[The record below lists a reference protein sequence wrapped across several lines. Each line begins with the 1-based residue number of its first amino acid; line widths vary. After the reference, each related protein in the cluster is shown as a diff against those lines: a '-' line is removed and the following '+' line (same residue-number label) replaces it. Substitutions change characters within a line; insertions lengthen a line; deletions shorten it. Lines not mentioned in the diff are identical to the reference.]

1 MNSLIISSFH
11 YNHVPP
17 DRAFPDLFPATHQA
31 ETHGACVQPTNKT
44 GRMKGM
50 NNTLIDVAIIGAG
63 PVGLAAAIA
72 CKRAGLS
79 YVVLEKG
86 CVVNAIF
93 EYPTYMTFFTTAPEL
108 EIGGHPFV
116 TGHDKPDR
124 RDALMYYRLVAQREE
139 LNILSYTEVRQVH
152 AAPAGFTLTTEA
164 QDGSAGVV
172 EARRV
177 IVATGYYDNPN
188 LLDIAGI
195 DSENV
200 HSYYT
205 EAHPFMGLNVTV
217 IGAGNSAADAA
228 LDLWRHGVNVTMIV
242 RAPELK
248 RSIKYWVRP
257 DLENRIKEGSI
268 TAHFESQVVE
278 IHDEHVL
285 VQRKDGTTFEV
296 PTHVTFTLIGY
307 RPDLSFLEGLSIE
320 KYDDD
325 CLILNDQYES
335 STKGLFV
342 VGSAGFAGKTNQV
355 FIENGRFHAEM
366 AVAEIAKQLASGDL
380 REET

>member
-1 MNSLIISSFH
+1 M
-11 YNHVPP
+11 
-17 DRAFPDLFPATHQA
+17 R
-31 ETHGACVQPTNKT
+31 
-44 GRMKGM
+44 
-50 NNTLIDVAIIGAG
+50 TLVDVAIVGAG

-93 EYPTYMTFFTTAPEL
+93 EYPTYMSFFTTAPEL
-108 EIGGHPFV
+108 EIGNHPMV

-124 RDALMYYRLVAQREE
+124 RDALMYYRLVSQREQ
-139 LNILSYTEVRQVH
+139 LNICQYTEVTAVH
-152 AAPAGFTLTTEA
+152 AAPAGFTVEIEG
-164 QDGSAGVV
+164 QDGEMDVV

-177 IVATGYYDNPN
+177 VVATGYYDHP
-188 LLDIAGI
+188 LHLGIAGE

-200 HSYYT
+200 SHYYT

-228 LDLWRHGVNVTMIV
+228 LDLWRSGVNVTMIV

-248 RSIKYWVRP
+248 RTIKYWVRP

-268 TAHFESQVVE
+268 AAHFNSRVLE
-278 IHDEHVL
+278 IHPDYVL
-285 VQRKDGTTFEV
+285 VQREDDSTWKL
-296 PTHVTFTLIGY
+296 PTHFTFALTGY
-307 RPDLSFLEGLSIE
+307 RPDLSFLAGLNLATQPDE
-320 KYDDD
+320 
-325 CLILNDQYES
+325 CLVLTEHYES
-335 STKGLFV
+335 SVAGLFV

-355 FIENGRFHAEM
+355 FIENGRFHADL
-366 AVAEIAKQLASGDL
+366 AIAEIKRQLGPASVDHA
-380 REET
+380 